1 LDKSIASQSIL
12 RIQISAKKITEV
24 KRGIIKRRKEKRMK
38 YSPATE
44 RRMKLVKAG
53 KVIGGIAFTALY
65 AML

>member
-1 LDKSIASQSIL
+1 
-12 RIQISAKKITEV
+12 
-24 KRGIIKRRKEKRMK
+24 MK